1 MIKGNGKKGY
11 ILQYIDSFNSKPI
24 DPRELEI
31 EVNNVKKNLGDVLD
45 ELDSNTFST
54 QKELNELK
62 ISYRTNMRKLIGIIE
77 VLTNQTELNNMN
89 INDLKAMKEENKDE
103 E

>member
-31 EVNNVKKNLGDVLD
+31 VVNGTRKNLGDVLD
-45 ELDSNTFST
+45 TLDSDTFSI
-54 QKELNELK
+54 QKELNELT
-62 ISYRTNMRKLIGIIE
+62 ISYRKNIKKLVSIIE
-77 VLTNQTELNNMN
+77 ILANQTALNNMQ
-89 INDLKAMKEENKDE
+89 INDLKDIKEEIKDE
-103 E
+103 K

>member
-11 ILQYIDSFNSKPI
+11 ILQYIDAFNSKPI

-31 EVNNVKKNLGDVLD
+31 EINNVKRNLGDVLD

-89 INDLKAMKEENKDE
+89 INDLKAMKEEIKDE
-103 E
+103 V

>member
-31 EVNNVKKNLGDVLD
+31 EINNVKKNLGDVVD

-89 INDLKAMKEENKDE
+89 INDLKAMKEEIKYE

>member
-24 DPRELEI
+24 EPRELEI

-45 ELDSNTFST
+45 SLSDDTFST
-54 QKELNELK
+54 QKELDELK

-89 INDLKAMKEENKDE
+89 INDLKAMKEEIKDE

>member
-31 EVNNVKKNLGDVLD
+31 EVNGTKKNLGDVLD
-45 ELDSNTFST
+45 ALDSDTFSI

-62 ISYRTNMRKLIGIIE
+62 ISYRKNIRKLVNIIDI
-77 VLTNQTELNNMN
+77 LANQTELNNMN
-89 INDLKAMKEENKDE
+89 INDLKTMKEEIKDE